1 MAREKI
7 KIRKID
13 NVTARQVTFS
23 KRRRGLFKKA
33 EELAVLCDAEVALLV
48 FSATGKLFDYSSS
61 SMKGILARYSL
72 HANNL
77 NKPQQPSLELQLE
90 NSNYIRLSK
99 EVSEKTHQLRQLR
112 GEDLNGMSIE
122 ELHQLERKLDSGLQ
136 RVIET
141 KSDKIKNEIS
151 SLETKGAQLLE
162 ENRELKQ
169 KVMMMVRMNEG
180 KEAPANNLDINM
192 VAAAAAADDDE
203 EEEDQQEEGLSSES
217 AANVCSC
224 SSGPPVEDDC
234 SDTSLK
240 LGYSHSNGTR
250 GPATLI
256 LAPPTFLFRFP
267 PQWKSLEDQLR
278 RNLERLDRSTREIR
292 AALSG
297 KPTSYG
303 GEKKLLTMTD
313 EEEETL
319 NDKPKEKAEP
329 TRDQARAAQLSTEVA
344 PLTALVEDK
353 RRPEAIRWGSMR
365 WSWTGSRDRRRRGV
379 VSWGDQPQ
387 RRA

>member
-48 FSATGKLFDYSSS
+48 FSATGKLFEYSSS

-141 KSDKIKNEIS
+141 KA
-151 SLETKGAQLLE
+151 SLAIPSKSCVRLQGAQLLE

-169 KVMMMVRMNEG
+169 KVIIYLLIFTECMGLKKMAIIIVLNV
-180 KEAPANNLDINM
+180 INFG
-192 VAAAAAADDDE
+192 AGDDDGKDE
-203 EEEDQQEEGLSSES
+203 RGEGTGGGCS
-217 AANVCSC
+217 A
-224 SSGPPVEDDC
+224 GE
-234 SDTSLK
+234 
-240 LGYSHSNGTR
+240 
-250 GPATLI
+250 
-256 LAPPTFLFRFP
+256 
-267 PQWKSLEDQLR
+267 
-278 RNLERLDRSTREIR
+278 
-292 AALSG
+292 LSG
-297 KPTSYG
+297 H
-303 GEKKLLTMTD
+303 
-313 EEEETL
+313 
-319 NDKPKEKAEP
+319 
-329 TRDQARAAQLSTEVA
+329 
-344 PLTALVEDK
+344 
-353 RRPEAIRWGSMR
+353 
-365 WSWTGSRDRRRRGV
+365 
-379 VSWGDQPQ
+379 
-387 RRA
+387 